1 MKNIMKLFLY
11 AALPLALI
19 ALGSC
24 SYPKNITF
32 KADSQTG
39 ALSGLYLTS
48 DTSMNWILRIIHASE
63 RTRSPLDRPRPPMS
77 TTLNAAQSTAV
88 RIRSLVS
95 AGVTILASMSMSV
108 TYTTAV
114 SVHVTA
120 R

>member
-39 ALSGLYLTS
+39 ALSGRMEHNTNGWTPAI
-48 DTSMNWILRIIHASE
+48 DGDWDIF
-63 RTRSPLDRPRPPMS
+63 
-77 TTLNAAQSTAV
+77 
-88 RIRSLVS
+88 
-95 AGVTILASMSMSV
+95 G
-108 TYTTAV
+108 
-114 SVHVTA
+114 
-120 R
+120 

>member
-48 DTSMNWILRIIHASE
+48 DTSMNWILRTDGTHNTNGWTPGMDGDWDIF
-63 RTRSPLDRPRPPMS
+63 
-77 TTLNAAQSTAV
+77 
-88 RIRSLVS
+88 
-95 AGVTILASMSMSV
+95 G
-108 TYTTAV
+108 
-114 SVHVTA
+114 
-120 R
+120 

>member
-39 ALSGLYLTS
+39 ALSGHFHELDPAYGWNTIRMGGL
-48 DTSMNWILRIIHASE
+48 
-63 RTRSPLDRPRPPMS
+63 PL
-77 TTLNAAQSTAV
+77 
-88 RIRSLVS
+88 
-95 AGVTILASMSMSV
+95 
-108 TYTTAV
+108 
-114 SVHVTA
+114 
-120 R
+120 

>member
-48 DTSMNWILRIIHASE
+48 DTSMKTGSC
-63 RTRSPLDRPRPPMS
+63 
-77 TTLNAAQSTAV
+77 V
-88 RIRSLVS
+88 RMEHNTNGWTPGMDGDWDIF
-95 AGVTILASMSMSV
+95 G
-108 TYTTAV
+108 
-114 SVHVTA
+114 
-120 R
+120 

>member
-48 DTSMNWILRIIHASE
+48 DTSMN
-63 RTRSPLDRPRPPMS
+63 
-77 TTLNAAQSTAV
+77 
-88 RIRSLVS
+88 
-95 AGVTILASMSMSV
+95 
-108 TYTTAV
+108 
-114 SVHVTA
+114 
-120 R
+120 